1 MTATTLL
8 ALITSAVLLQIVVA
22 IMLGRRRRVAP
33 DSSTPGAPGP
43 RHAAVASVAVSAPDA
58 HAQRTL
64 RAALLSHEVLPFAL
78 ALTGLMVV
86 AALIDALLHALGIAW
101 VGRYLGIPG
110 LLLIVFS
117 FGHALR
123 KHGVIKSRQ
132 PMRLLRLHERMAWLG
147 SLLVLVHAGIHFHAI
162 LPWLAIGAMLINVG
176 SGLTGK
182 FLLARARR
190 RLESA
195 RQHMRSEGVPEAEI
209 DERLHRDSLTFDI
222 VRQWRAVHF
231 PITLAFAVL
240 TLAHVVSVL
249 LLWSWQ

>member
-1 MTATTLL
+1 MTAPTLV
-8 ALITSAVLLQIVVA
+8 ALITLAVLAQIAVA
-22 IMLGRRRRVAP
+22 MLLGRRRREPA
-33 DSSTPGAPGP
+33 DTATPGAVLQVTTAPAAASPPDG
-43 RHAAVASVAVSAPDA
+43 HA
-58 HAQRTL
+58 HGTL
-64 RAALLSHEVLPFAL
+64 RAALISHEVLPFAL
-78 ALTGLMVV
+78 ALTGLVVV
-86 AALIDALLHALGIAW
+86 ATLIDALLHHLNIAW

-190 RLESA
+190 RLETA
-195 RQHMRSEGVPEAEI
+195 RQHMRNEGMPEAEI

-240 TLAHVVSVL
+240 TLAHVISVL
-249 LLWSWQ
+249 LLWTWP